1 MFTYFESY
9 SNTEAGKTFY
19 SWGNRMISKNHTT
32 VMRALGL
39 EIPNILIPVLFA
51 LQHTME
57 KQELLG
63 NVSIQK

>member
-1 MFTYFESY
+1 
-9 SNTEAGKTFY
+9 
-19 SWGNRMISKNHTT
+19 MISKNHTT

-51 LQHTME
+51 LQQTME